1 MMDGRLG
8 ELLGDW
14 RVEGLMCNIIFQD
27 NQQDNQK
34 DNRQHN
40 QQDNRQYNQQDNR
53 EYNQQDNQND
63 NQQYLN
69 PGPQSRITSAGK

>member
-14 RVEGLMCNIIFQD
+14 RVEGLMCDIIFQD

-34 DNRQHN
+34 DNQK
-40 QQDNRQYNQQDNR
+40 DNRQYKQQD
-53 EYNQQDNQND
+53 DQND

>member
-14 RVEGLMCNIIFQD
+14 RGEGLMCDIIFQD
-27 NQQDNQK
+27 KQQDNP
-34 DNRQHN
+34 
-40 QQDNRQYNQQDNR
+40 QYNQQDNR

-63 NQQYLN
+63 NQNSNL
-69 PGPQSRITSAGK
+69 GPKSRITSAGK

>member
-14 RVEGLMCNIIFQD
+14 RVEGLMCDIIFQD
-27 NQQDNQK
+27 NQQDK
-34 DNRQHN
+34 
-40 QQDNRQYNQQDNR
+40 QQYNR
-53 EYNQQDNQND
+53 EYNQQDKQND
-63 NQQYLN
+63 SQQYWN

>member
-14 RVEGLMCNIIFQD
+14 RVEGLMCDIIFQD
-27 NQQDNQK
+27 KQQDNP
-34 DNRQHN
+34 
-40 QQDNRQYNQQDNR
+40 QYNQQDNR

-63 NQQYLN
+63 NQNSNL
-69 PGPQSRITSAGK
+69 GPKSRITSAGK

>member
-14 RVEGLMCNIIFQD
+14 RVEGLMCDIIFQD
-27 NQQDNQK
+27 NQL
-34 DNRQHN
+34 DNRHYKQQDN
-40 QQDNRQYNQQDNR
+40 QQDNRQYNR
-53 EYNQQDNQND
+53 EYNQQDKQND
-63 NQQYLN
+63 SQQYWN

>member
-1 MMDGRLG
+1 MMGGRLG

-14 RVEGLMCNIIFQD
+14 RVEGLVCDIIFQD

-34 DNRQHN
+34 DNQK
-40 QQDNRQYNQQDNR
+40 DNRQYKQQD
-53 EYNQQDNQND
+53 DQND

>member
-1 MMDGRLG
+1 MDGRLG

-14 RVEGLMCNIIFQD
+14 RVEGLMCDIIFQD

-34 DNRQHN
+34 DNQK
-40 QQDNRQYNQQDNR
+40 DNRQYKQQD
-53 EYNQQDNQND
+53 DQND

>member
-14 RVEGLMCNIIFQD
+14 RVEGLMCDIIFQD
-27 NQQDNQK
+27 NQQDN
-34 DNRQHN
+34 
-40 QQDNRQYNQQDNR
+40 RQYNR
-53 EYNQQDNQND
+53 EYNQQDKQND
-63 NQQYLN
+63 SQQYWN